1 MAFKYTYKG
10 LDKVAE
16 VYKTLAL
23 SLIKNGYPGWKKAK
37 SSPTAAPYVSGNL
50 YNRVK
55 DYNQA
60 EKMATYRPTRSNKK
74 IELPQVTISLNFAPP
89 GARYGENVEKGT
101 GNSSGVGPKPF
112 AELASKDQQLKKAID
127 AVLTGNDGP
136 INVYSK
142 MLAVDLGNRL
152 KKGGFVKV

>member
-16 VYKTLAL
+16 VYKALAL
-23 SLIKNGYPGWKKAK
+23 ALIVGGYGGWRKAK

-50 YNRVK
+50 YRRIK

-60 EKMATYRPTRSNKK
+60 SKMATYRPTRSNKK

-89 GARYGENVEKGT
+89 GARYGESVEKGT

-112 AELASKDQQLKKAID
+112 AEIAANDVQMKKAVD
-127 AVLTGNDGP
+127 AVMSGDDGP
-136 INVYSK
+136 VNAYLQVVMS
-142 MLAVDLGNRL
+142 DLDNIM
-152 KKGGFVKV
+152 KKSGFIK